1 MIPVFPATDSRR
13 TFHVKQEVIK
23 IAPSIL
29 SADFTRLGEQVREA
43 EEAGAEYIHVDVM
56 DGHYVPNIT
65 LGPLITAA
73 VRRSTARTVDVHLMI
88 EQPERY
94 ISAFAE
100 AGADIITIHQEVA
113 PHLHRQLAAIREAG
127 VRAGVAINPSTPLA
141 AIEEVL
147 PVVDLV
153 LVMSV
158 NPGFGGQRFIPEST
172 RKVRRL
178 REMLAERDLHVE
190 IEVDGGIS
198 PQTAAEVVAAG
209 ARVLVAGSAIYGAGG
224 VATNMLALREAARR
238 GLAAGGA

>member
-1 MIPVFPATDSRR
+1 
-13 TFHVKQEVIK
+13 VKQDDIK

-43 EEAGAEYIHVDVM
+43 DEAGAEYIHVDVM

-73 VRRSTARTVDVHLMI
+73 VRRSTERTVDVHLMI

-127 VRAGVAINPSTPLA
+127 VRAGVAINPGTPLA

-178 REMLAERDLHVE
+178 REMLVERDLHVE
-190 IEVDGGIS
+190 IEIDGGIG

-224 VATNMLALREAARR
+224 VAANMLALREAARR
-238 GLAAGGA
+238 GLAVGGA

>member
-1 MIPVFPATDSRR
+1 V
-13 TFHVKQEVIK
+13 FHVKQDDIK

-29 SADFTRLGEQVREA
+29 SADFTKLGEQVREA
-43 EEAGAEYIHVDVM
+43 DEAGADYIHVDVM

-65 LGPLITAA
+65 LGPLVTAA
-73 VRRSTARTVDVHLMI
+73 VRRSTERTVDVHLMI

-94 ISAFAE
+94 IPTFAE

-113 PHLHRQLAAIREAG
+113 PHLHRQLVAIREAG

-178 REMLAERDLHVE
+178 REMLLERNLHVE
-190 IEVDGGIS
+190 IEIDGGIG

-209 ARVLVAGSAIYGAGG
+209 ARVLVAGSAIYGPGG
-224 VATNMLALREAARR
+224 VAANMLALREAAQR
-238 GLAAGGA
+238 GLATGAA

>member
-1 MIPVFPATDSRR
+1 M
-13 TFHVKQEVIK
+13 KQDDIK

-73 VRRSTARTVDVHLMI
+73 VRRSTERTVDVHLMI
-88 EQPERY
+88 EQPELY

-127 VRAGVAINPSTPLA
+127 VRAGVAINPGTPLA

-147 PVVDLV
+147 SVVDLV

-190 IEVDGGIS
+190 IEIDGGIG

-224 VATNMLALREAARR
+224 VAANMLALREAARR

>member
-1 MIPVFPATDSRR
+1 M
-13 TFHVKQEVIK
+13 KQDDIK

-43 EEAGAEYIHVDVM
+43 DEAGADYIHVDVM

-65 LGPLITAA
+65 LGPLVTAA
-73 VRRSTARTVDVHLMI
+73 VRRSTERTVDVHLMI

-94 ISAFAE
+94 ISVFAE

-158 NPGFGGQRFIPEST
+158 NPGFGGQRFIPGST

-178 REMLAERDLHVE
+178 REMLAERELYVE
-190 IEVDGGIS
+190 IEIDGGIGA
-198 PQTAAEVVAAG
+198 QTAAEVVAAG

-224 VATNMLALREAARR
+224 VAANMLALRDAARR

>member
-1 MIPVFPATDSRR
+1 M
-13 TFHVKQEVIK
+13 KQDDIK

-43 EEAGAEYIHVDVM
+43 DEAGADYIHVDVM

-65 LGPLITAA
+65 LGPLVTAA
-73 VRRSTARTVDVHLMI
+73 VRRSTERTVDVHLMI

-158 NPGFGGQRFIPEST
+158 NPGFGGQRFIPGST

-178 REMLAERDLHVE
+178 REMLAERELHVE
-190 IEVDGGIS
+190 IEIDGGIGA
-198 PQTAAEVVAAG
+198 QTAAEVVAAG

-224 VATNMLALREAARR
+224 VAANMLALRDAARR

>member
-1 MIPVFPATDSRR
+1 M
-13 TFHVKQEVIK
+13 FHVKQDYIK

-43 EEAGAEYIHVDVM
+43 EKAGADYIHVDVM

-65 LGPLITAA
+65 LGPLVTAA
-73 VRRSTARTVDVHLMI
+73 VRRSTTLTVDVHLMV

-100 AGADIITIHQEVA
+100 AGADIITLHQEIA
-113 PHLHRQLAAIREAG
+113 PHLHRQVAAIREAG
-127 VRAGVAINPSTPLA
+127 ARAGVAINPGTPLA
-141 AIEEVL
+141 TIEEVL
-147 PVVDLV
+147 PLLDLV
-153 LVMSV
+153 LIMSV
-158 NPGFGGQRFIPEST
+158 NPGFGGQSFIPSST

-178 REMLAERDLHVE
+178 REMLDERGLHAE
-190 IEVDGGIS
+190 IEIDGGIS

-209 ARVLVAGSAIYGAGG
+209 VRVLVAGSAIYGHGS
-224 VATNMLALREAARR
+224 VAENIRALRDAAKR